1 MVDEEES
8 VVKKVIENL
17 RSYLQTNLS
26 IDEEFIEGL
35 QGQIDLLHKSDADRI
50 RLSISSKGG
59 TQALGSLL
67 DHMAAYYVDE
77 TLETFC
83 TFLDDHSKCKK
94 RPRLRQIAVKIRAE
108 MRK

>member
-1 MVDEEES
+1 MRNS
-8 VVKKVIENL
+8 SRIYKGML
-17 RSYLQTNLS
+17 ATC
-26 IDEEFIEGL
+26 
-35 QGQIDLLHKSDADRI
+35 HKSLKNDADRI

-77 TLETFC
+77 TLESFC

-94 RPRLRQIAVKIRAE
+94 RPRIRQIAVKIRSE